1 MDTKTRNKPL
11 EVGDLVRIR
20 PGVHD
25 EWLPAHRTGLLVEV
39 VAPDN
44 NRIWIKG
51 TVVLYR
57 IQFGNKILR
66 FHPMWVEKVS

>member
-25 EWLPAHRTGLLVEV
+25 ASLPAHRTGLLVEV

-44 NRIWIKG
+44 KPLWMKG
-51 TVVLYR
+51 AFLYR
-57 IQFGNKILR
+57 IQFGNEILR

>member
-25 EWLPAHRTGLLVEV
+25 ASLPAHRTGLLVEV
-39 VAPDN
+39 VAPDTL
-44 NRIWIKG
+44 RGWSAP
-51 TVVLYR
+51 LYR
-57 IQFGNKILR
+57 IQFGNEILR